1 MYNDS
6 LLVASTTGESTSLH
20 EVRLNEVLRRL
31 RASGAR
37 RVLDLGCG
45 SGQLLYRLAGEQQFE
60 EIVGLE
66 VCSHSLR
73 QAREMLADH
82 LKGALGR
89 LTLLNGSYTKPQ
101 PSLVGYDVAAMVET
115 IEHIKPE
122 LLSAAEQTV
131 FGQMRPRAVFL
142 TTPNRE
148 YNPLFDLR
156 PDEFREPDHKFEWDR
171 GKFNQW
177 AHGVA
182 RRNGYRVLLGGI
194 GDQDPEF
201 GYPTQTAWFSLRD

>member
-1 MYNDS
+1 MYDDS
-6 LLVASTTGESTSLH
+6 LPAPSMMGESASLH
-20 EVRLNEVLRRL
+20 EVRLEQVLQRL

-45 SGQLLYRLAGEQQFE
+45 SGQLLYRLAGEKQFK

-82 LKGALGR
+82 LKGAMAR
-89 LTLLNGSYTKPQ
+89 LTLLNGSYTEPQ
-101 PSLVGYDVAAMVET
+101 PSLAGYDVAVMVET
-115 IEHIKPE
+115 IEHVKPE
-122 LLSAAEQTV
+122 RLSAAERVV
-131 FGQMRPRAVFL
+131 FGQMRPREVYL

-156 PDEFREPDHKFEWDR
+156 PGEFREPDHKFEWDR
-171 GKFNQW
+171 GKFSQW

-182 RRNGYRVLLGGI
+182 RRNGYRVFLGGI
-194 GDQDPEF
+194 GEEDPEL
-201 GYPTQTAWFSLRD
+201 GHPTQTAWFSLRP

>member
-6 LLVASTTGESTSLH
+6 RFASTSLVESASLH
-20 EVRLNEVLRRL
+20 EVRLEQVLRRL
-31 RASGAR
+31 KGSGAR

-45 SGQLLYRLAGEQQFE
+45 SGQLLYRLAGERQFE
-60 EIVGLE
+60 DIVGLE

-82 LKGALGR
+82 LKGDMGR
-89 LTLLNGSYTKPQ
+89 VTLLNGSYTQPQ
-101 PSLVGYDVAAMVET
+101 PTLTGYDVAAMVET

-122 LLSAAEQTV
+122 LLSAAEQSV
-131 FGQMRPRAVFL
+131 FGQMRPRSVFL

-148 YNPLFDLR
+148 YNPLFDVR
-156 PDEFREPDHKFEWDR
+156 PGEFREPDHKFEWDR
-171 GKFNQW
+171 GRFNQW
-177 AHGVA
+177 AFGVA
-182 RRNGYRVLLGGI
+182 RRNGYRVVIGGI
-194 GDQDPEF
+194 GDEDPEL

>member
-1 MYNDS
+1 M
-6 LLVASTTGESTSLH
+6 H
-20 EVRLNEVLRRL
+20 EIRLEQVLRRL

-45 SGQLLYRLAGEQQFE
+45 SGQLLYRLAGEKQFK

-82 LKGALGR
+82 LQGEVGR
-89 LTLLNGSYTKPQ
+89 LRLLNGSYIDPQ
-101 PSLVGYDVAAMVET
+101 PSLVDYDVAAMVET

-122 LLSAAEQTV
+122 QLSAAEQAV

-148 YNPLFDLR
+148 FNPLFDLR
-156 PDEFREPDHKFEWDR
+156 PGEFREPDHKFEWDR
-171 GKFNQW
+171 GKFSQW

-182 RRNGYRVLLGGI
+182 RRNGYRVVLGGI
-194 GDQDPEF
+194 GEEDPEL
-201 GYPTQTAWFSLRD
+201 GPPTQTAWFSLRH

>member
-6 LLVASTTGESTSLH
+6 LLASSSMVESASLH
-20 EVRLNEVLRRL
+20 EVRLEQVLRRL
-31 RASGAR
+31 RGSGAR

-45 SGQLLYRLAGEQQFE
+45 SGQLLYRLAGEPQFE

-66 VCSHSLR
+66 LCSHSLR

-82 LKGALGR
+82 LDGAINR
-89 LTLLNGSYTKPQ
+89 VTLLNGSYTQPQ

-122 LLSAAEQTV
+122 LLSAAEHAV

-156 PDEFREPDHKFEWDR
+156 PGEFREPDHKFEWDR

-194 GDQDPEF
+194 GDPDPEF
-201 GYPTQTAWFSLRD
+201 GYPTQTAWFSIID